1 MGKIISKILGLILVA
16 VQLIASVVLCGLLY
30 VSNLLPIDSLL
41 IIMLVLLVLVLINLI
56 LQKWIIGGLI
66 GKLLAIII
74 IAAACLGSYM
84 LAHTNSAIS
93 NITGGFIQVDT
104 MEFEVLADDPA
115 ESLEDAR
122 DYTFGILS
130 SMDRANTDY
139 AIEDAEEMLGSSL
152 AVQEYDDLLSLVD
165 ALYSGEVGGIILN
178 RAYIGVIEDT
188 EEYEGFESDIKV
200 LKMVNKESEI
210 VSSEEILDDKIVT
223 EPFSVYITGYDQTGE
238 VSTKGRSDVNI
249 IATVNPVTKQVLL
262 VSTPRDYYIPL
273 SISGDMSD
281 KLTHAGIYGVDVS
294 MDSLSMLYDTD
305 LSLYFKVN
313 FSGFQDI
320 IDALGGITV
329 VSDVAF
335 TAGKD
340 ATSASN
346 ADWDTYDYVEG
357 ENELDGAAALAF
369 ARERKAFAAGD
380 RQRGANQMR
389 VIEGVLKKAQSAALL
404 KNYAQI
410 MKSISNSFDSNLSS
424 QQIQAL
430 VQMQISDPAE
440 WNIKTYSVTGSD
452 AKEYTYSN
460 QRSRSYVM
468 IPDEETVNKAIELMN
483 LVKSGVIIT
492 DEDLELSDETDEAEE
507 TGEVEMTE
515 Y

>member
-16 VQLIASVVLCGLLY
+16 LQLLVSIVLCGFLY
-30 VSNLLPIDSLL
+30 VSNLLPTDSLL
-41 IIMLVLLVLVLINLI
+41 IVLLVLLVFVLIDLL

-66 GKLLAIII
+66 GKLFAIVI
-74 IAAACLGSYM
+74 IAAAGFGCYM
-84 LAHTNSAIS
+84 LAHTNSAIAG
-93 NITGGFIQVDT
+93 ITGSSKQVDA
-104 MEFEVLADDPA
+104 MEFEVLVDDPA
-115 ESLEDAR
+115 ESLQDAK

-130 SMDRANTDY
+130 SLDRTNTDY
-139 AIEDAEEMLGSSL
+139 AVQVAEESIGSSL
-152 AVQEYDDLLSLVD
+152 DLEEYNDLLSLVD
-165 ALYSGEVGGIILN
+165 ALYEGEVGGIVLN
-178 RAYIGVIEDT
+178 QAYIDVIKDT
-188 EEYEGFESDIKV
+188 EGYEDFGSRVKVLDLVSKESDI
-200 LKMVNKESEI
+200 
-210 VSSEEILDDKIVT
+210 VSGEEAADDSIVT
-223 EPFSVYITGYDQTGE
+223 DVFSVYITGYDQTGE

-273 SISGDMSD
+273 SVSGDMRD

-313 FSGFQDI
+313 FTGFQDI

-329 VSDVAF
+329 DSDVAF
-335 TAGKD
+335 TAGRD

-346 ADWDTYDYVEG
+346 ADWNTYDFVEG
-357 ENELDGAAALAF
+357 ENHLDGAAALAF
-369 ARERKAFAAGD
+369 ARERKAFATGD
-380 RQRGANQMR
+380 RQRGINQMK
-389 VIEGVLKKAQSAALL
+389 VIEGVIKRVQSTALL

-410 MKSISNSFDSNLSS
+410 MKSVSDCFDSNMSS
-424 QQIQAL
+424 AQIQAL

-440 WNIKTYSVTGSD
+440 WDVKTYSVTGTD
-452 AKEYTYSN
+452 ANEYTYSN

-468 IPDEETVNKAIELMN
+468 EPDQETVDKAIELMK
-483 LVKSGVIIT
+483 LVQSGVVIT
-492 DEDLELSDETDEAEE
+492 DEDLELEDESEAYDDEAEIE
-507 TGEVEMTE
+507 D